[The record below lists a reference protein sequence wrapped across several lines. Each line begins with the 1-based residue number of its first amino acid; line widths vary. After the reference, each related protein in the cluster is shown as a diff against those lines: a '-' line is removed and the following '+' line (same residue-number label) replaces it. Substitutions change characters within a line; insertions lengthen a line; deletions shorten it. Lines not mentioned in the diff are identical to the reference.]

1 LQSSWSSR
9 PTPETTATC
18 HPESTGSHA
27 RRPEAD
33 ISFFTRL
40 LFAAYFLEAGLIL
53 LIAPWTDFWTG
64 NLFVDATPAM
74 RELLGSHFVRGGVS
88 GIGAVTALAG
98 IAELATAIISRH
110 SGPAA
115 PDVEA

>member
-1 LQSSWSSR
+1 MVIGTFRRGSI
-9 PTPETTATC
+9 A
-18 HPESTGSHA
+18 SHA

-53 LIAPWTDFWTG
+53 VIAPWSQFWDR
-64 NLFVDATPAM
+64 NFFVGAFPAVQHV
-74 RELLGSHFVRGGVS
+74 LDSPFARGAVS

-98 IAELATAIISRH
+98 IVELASAFVARYRNH
-110 SGPAA
+110 HA
-115 PDVEA
+115 PRVEL